1 MKRVSEKIQLNLSFQ
16 KRNFF
21 VFIIAALALCALG
34 YGITL
39 IPKIG
44 GTGLILIAICY
55 FFPAL
60 ASFDFSSSYQDEF
73 KVDKLYHP
81 KRHLITLL
89 NAIFGWTFIG
99 WIILL
104 WWACTPGRVSVEK
117 VTYIE

>member
-1 MKRVSEKIQLNLSFQ
+1 MEKFTETIELNLPFQ
-16 KRNFF
+16 KNKFF
-21 VFIIAALALCALG
+21 TLLIAGVVLYALG

-44 GTGLILIAICY
+44 FTGLILIAICY

-60 ASFDFSSSYQDEF
+60 TSFDFSNNYQDEF
-73 KVDKLYHP
+73 KVEKLYHP

-89 NAIFGWTFIG
+89 NVIFGWTFIG

-104 WWACTPGRVSVEK
+104 WWACTPGRVTVEK
-117 VTYIE
+117 VTYTE

>member
-55 FFPAL
+55 FLPSL
-60 ASFDFSSSYQDEF
+60 VCFDFSSSYQDEF
-73 KVDKLYHP
+73 KFNKVLHP
-81 KRHLITLL
+81 KRYLIMLL
-89 NAIFGWTFIG
+89 NFIFGWTVIG
-99 WIILL
+99 WLILL
-104 WWACTPGRVSVEK
+104 WWACTPGHVIVEK
-117 VTYIE
+117 FTYTE